1 MRTFK
6 LGEEPMPKW
15 FKECLD
21 RQDVELIFRNNKLES
36 ARFYD
41 YMTGKEKEVHVGNY
55 ILDKWIKKV

>member
-15 FKECLD
+15 FRESVKNK
-21 RQDVELIFRNNKLES
+21 DVELQFRNNKLES

-41 YMTGKEKEVHVGNY
+41 YMTGREKTIYAGNY